1 MKNIKY
7 YTNYPIEDQRKFFD
21 LLSNGMYYE
30 EALKQSNLDKK
41 CLRDY
46 IYEDGNI
53 VYSDIEKC
61 WEEIESNLCV
71 NDEYRLHIRYVD
83 AVCYDYDPFEEL
95 NITVEKID
103 KETDN
108 KKRFDWIKEQKEK
121 FDNDFEKFANFVYTE
136 YLENK

>member
-1 MKNIKY
+1 LRIRE
-7 YTNYPIEDQRKFFD
+7 IFFD
-21 LLSNGMYYE
+21 LLSNGTYCE
-30 EALKQSNLDKK
+30 EALKQSHLDKK

-46 IYEDGNI
+46 IYEDGNV

-83 AVCYDYDPFEEL
+83 AVYYDYDPFEEL
-95 NITVEKID
+95 NITAEKID

-108 KKRFDWIKEQKEK
+108 KKRLDWIKEQKEK